1 MQPQEEV
8 PPKKPQNSNKKS
20 SLHPS
25 ALKTFNISAKKFLAF
40 GSDISAA
47 IEEKPCKSPR
57 VLIREPQLQ
66 VHEIECTK
74 LCFSIISSTGEN

>member
-1 MQPQEEV
+1 MQPQEEA
-8 PPKKPQNSNKKS
+8 PPKTPQNSNKS

-25 ALKTFNISAKKFLAF
+25 ALKTFNISVKKFLAI
-40 GSDISAA
+40 GSDISSA

-57 VLIREPQLQ
+57 VLILEPQLQ